1 MNPIKIF
8 YIKNFF
14 SDKKDPKAVL
24 YFTHSGS
31 ILKMLAHLNL
41 YKELQHLVHMQEE
54 IKENRKWKVSK
65 IDAFGTNLA
74 FVLHR

>member
-1 MNPIKIF
+1 MSAFRDNLE
-8 YIKNFF
+8 
-14 SDKKDPKAVL
+14 PKAII

-41 YKELQHLVHMQEE
+41 YKELQHLVHVEQEV
-54 IKENRKWKVSK
+54 KENRSWKVSK

-74 FVLHR
+74 FVLHK